1 MKLGQLYPG
10 DTILDPGSG
19 ILFDLVGASPYGA
32 GTVTFDTTGYR
43 ETAPI
48 PYLEF
53 CTDKEPTLFFSEE
66 DKQISL
72 FPAGVFEVTF
82 ARART

>member
-1 MKLGQLYPG
+1 MGMEREPLHFSGQFYIK
-10 DTILDPGSG
+10 TS
-19 ILFDLVGASPYGA
+19 ATA
-32 GTVTFDTTGYR
+32 GYR

-53 CTDKEPTLFFSEE
+53 CTDKESTLFFSEE